1 MFNFI
6 SNGTK
11 AAAVGCLFVLF
22 LSFDVM
28 GQARQRVSNR
38 TAAKPRPVKKAVQP
52 VKVTLVDDVSIR
64 KVLQP
69 NGKPLLVNFWAT
81 WCDPCREE
89 FPDLVKFD
97 REFKGKIDFVTI
109 SLDDPDEI
117 ATTVPKFLA
126 SMKAEMPAFL
136 LRTPNESAVITSIS
150 KDWQGALPFTVLY
163 GADGKLA
170 YFRQGKVVL
179 DTLRA
184 EVGKV
189 MQPAN
194 TAAGEL
200 FVVADFVKIK
210 DSRRDETLYYYEN
223 NWKLYRDEAKKRG
236 VIDSYELISASS
248 EKNADFDLILVTR
261 YRGEDQFKN
270 SEKNFEPILKELRP
284 NGPSLKN
291 QLKPEEFRQNVF
303 AYSGKLL
310 FFSRN

>member
-1 MFNFI
+1 MLSFI

-11 AAAVGCLFVLF
+11 VAAAGWLFVLF
-22 LSFDVM
+22 LSFDAM
-28 GQARQRVSNR
+28 SQTRRRSSPR
-38 TAAKPRPVKKAVQP
+38 AAKPTVVKKSVQP
-52 VKVTLVDDVSIR
+52 VKVTLVDEIAVKKI
-64 KVLQP
+64 LQP
-69 NGKPLLVNFWAT
+69 TGKPLLVNFWAT

-97 REFKGKIDFVTI
+97 KEFKGKIDFITI

-117 ATTVPKFLA
+117 GTTVPKFLA

-150 KDWQGALPFTVLY
+150 KEWQGALPFTVLY
-163 GADGKLA
+163 RTDGKLS
-170 YFRQGKVVL
+170 YFHQGKVVL
-179 DTLRA
+179 ETLRA
-184 EVGKV
+184 EVGRV

-194 TAAGEL
+194 TIAGDL
-200 FVVADFVKIK
+200 YVVADFIKIK
-210 DSRRDETLYYYEN
+210 EGRRDETLYFYEN
-223 NWKLYRDEAKKRG
+223 NWKVYRDEAKKRG

-248 EKNADFDLILVTR
+248 DKNADFDLILVTR

-284 NGPSLKN
+284 NGPALKN

-310 FFSRN
+310 FFSGN